1 MVIQPKRQPINLM
14 LRFLGGVVLV
24 LSFTLLIFF
33 FIMRPPMGEFANM
46 TLFLSI
52 TALISLLAGY
62 SAYRFGWLNR
72 SPRLR
77 WTLISGYV
85 LSTALTFVNVW
96 VTARLMFINKHDLT
110 LATILLVFAAGIAI
124 ALGFFLSHTVT
135 DNIDAL
141 NRGASAIA
149 SGQLDTR
156 VAVIGNDE
164 MAELARAFNKMAS
177 QLEAVERKQRELDTL
192 RRNLI
197 AWAGHDL
204 RTPLASV
211 RAIVEALADGVVE
224 DEATRTR
231 YLRTAQRDIGAL
243 ALLIDDL
250 FEMAQI
256 DAGGLTLDIQSYAMT
271 DLISDTL
278 ESFSG
283 MAAEKEIT
291 LDGAVQ
297 PGVDPVQCD
306 ARQISR
312 VLTNLVGNAL
322 RHTPAGG
329 RVFVRAL
336 PAEANVLVEVR
347 DSGEG
352 IPAEDLPHIFEQFY
366 RAEKSR
372 SRAGGG
378 AGLGL
383 AIAKGL
389 VEAHGGEVHIRSV
402 VGRGTSVAFSLPR
415 VHDT

>member
-1 MVIQPKRQPINLM
+1 MVIQPTRQPLNLL
-14 LRFLGGVVLV
+14 LRFLGGVILA
-24 LSFTLLIFF
+24 LSVTLLIFVF
-33 FIMRPPMGEFANM
+33 LMRPPVGEFANM

-62 SAYRFGWLNR
+62 GAYRFGWLNR

-85 LSTALTFVNVW
+85 LSTVLTFVNVW

-110 LATILLVFAAGIAI
+110 LATILLVFAAGIAM
-124 ALGFFLSHTVT
+124 ALGFFLSSTVI

-141 NRGASAIA
+141 NRGAAAIA
-149 SGQLDTR
+149 AGQLDTR
-156 VAVIGNDE
+156 VAVTGNDE
-164 MAELARAFNKMAS
+164 MAELARAFNSMAA

-224 DEATRTR
+224 DDATRTR
-231 YLRTAQRDIGAL
+231 YLQTAQRDIGAL

-256 DAGGLTLDIQSYAMT
+256 DAGGLTLDIQANAMT

-283 MAAEKEIT
+283 LAAEKEIA

-329 RVFVRAL
+329 HVFVRAL
-336 PAEANVLVEVR
+336 PADGDVLVEIR

-389 VEAHGGEVHIRSV
+389 VEAHGGEIRIRSV

-415 VHDT
+415 THDA

>member
-1 MVIQPKRQPINLM
+1 M
-14 LRFLGGVVLV
+14 
-24 LSFTLLIFF
+24 
-33 FIMRPPMGEFANM
+33 
-46 TLFLSI
+46 
-52 TALISLLAGY
+52 
-62 SAYRFGWLNR
+62 
-72 SPRLR
+72 
-77 WTLISGYV
+77 
-85 LSTALTFVNVW
+85 
-96 VTARLMFINKHDLT
+96 
-110 LATILLVFAAGIAI
+110 
-124 ALGFFLSHTVT
+124 
-135 DNIDAL
+135 
-141 NRGASAIA
+141 
-149 SGQLDTR
+149 
-156 VAVIGNDE
+156 
-164 MAELARAFNKMAS
+164 
-177 QLEAVERKQRELDTL
+177 ERKQRELDTL

-224 DEATRTR
+224 DDATRTR
-231 YLRTAQRDIGAL
+231 YLQTAQRDIGAL

-256 DAGGLTLDIQSYAMT
+256 DAGGLTLDIQANAMT

-283 MAAEKEIT
+283 LAAEKEIA

-329 RVFVRAL
+329 HVFVRAL
-336 PAEANVLVEVR
+336 PADGDVLVEVR

-352 IPAEDLPHIFEQFY
+352 IPAEDLPHIFQQFY

-389 VEAHGGEVHIRSV
+389 VEAHGGSV
-402 VGRGTSVAFSLPR
+402 TALMVGPAAATETLRTALRALVGRENLEERWDGTADAIDGLALDYLRRRFG
-415 VHDT
+415 

>member
-1 MVIQPKRQPINLM
+1 MVIQPTRQPLNLL
-14 LRFLGGVVLV
+14 LRFLSGVIVVLS
-24 LSFTLLIFF
+24 LTLLMFF
-33 FIMRPPMGEFANM
+33 VIMRPPAGEFASM
-46 TLFLSI
+46 TLFLSV

-72 SPRLR
+72 SPQLK
-77 WTLISGYV
+77 WTLISGYI
-85 LSTALTFVNVW
+85 LSTILTFINVW
-96 VTARLMFINKHDLT
+96 VTARLMFINQHDLT

-124 ALGFFLSHTVT
+124 ALGFFLSNTVT

-141 NRGASAIA
+141 NRGAAAIA
-149 SGQLDTR
+149 AGQLDTR
-156 VAVIGNDE
+156 VAVTGNDE
-164 MAELARAFNKMAS
+164 MADLARSFNTMAAK
-177 QLEAVERKQRELDTL
+177 LEAVERKQRELDTL

-224 DEATRTR
+224 EETTRTR
-231 YLRTAQRDIGAL
+231 YLRTAQRDIGSL

-256 DAGGLTLDIQSYAMT
+256 DAGGLALDIQANALT

-283 MAAEKEIT
+283 LAAERQVHLGGKVE
-291 LDGAVQ
+291 
-297 PGVDPVQCD
+297 PGVDPVPCD

-322 RHTPAGG
+322 RHTPPGG
-329 RVFVRAL
+329 HVFVRAL
-336 PAEANVLVEVR
+336 PADAHVMVEIR

-372 SRAGGG
+372 SRSAGG

-389 VEAHGGEVHIRSV
+389 VEAHGGEVRIRSV

-415 VHDT
+415 THPT